1 MGIITTGIVYFQHV
15 IIDHFGAALDDESK
29 NRRINKD
36 CSLKVH
42 SDSVKL
48 PVYIFEGDR
57 FTMKKKCVISLLLA
71 LAMVLSTVILGQPAL
86 AEDQQPLFTI
96 GTITDGLYRS
106 DYLGIEFPFAELGL
120 VNRTFTLSNLGAYMP
135 NNLDATTEK
144 AIETLTQ
151 EGRMVLDL
159 KCTYNEIKDTL
170 GREFVNCEVLFYD
183 PSSDY
188 GRDREMRHTQYK
200 YDSSFT
206 GKMDSST
213 MTIGDREWESFDVK
227 YVEGEKTSFYRS
239 LYSSDKDFVAEID
252 IEYSNEAGP
261 TYDQAKPWFDA
272 VCAACRSIDPD
283 APAPT
288 PKPTSV
294 PLAITEGVLLEKEG
308 MRVSVNGG
316 VYLYHLA
323 INSQTVEL
331 SFQVEN
337 TTDKSKFFGI
347 YASYIL
353 VNGQETFFDSEI
365 KEIPAHETVDFSFV
379 IFIDDGL
386 EPEDIHEIQIP
397 FDLYNSGATHW
408 HETDLGDVVLTIGE

>member
-1 MGIITTGIVYFQHV
+1 MNTKRIFV
-15 IIDHFGAALDDESK
+15 ILLVLGL
-29 NRRINKD
+29 
-36 CSLKVH
+36 
-42 SDSVKL
+42 
-48 PVYIFEGDR
+48 
-57 FTMKKKCVISLLLA
+57 SLLTLTA
-71 LAMVLSTVILGQPAL
+71 CGQSAETPAAPSASTANAEAKATEAPVTTEAPTPEPTVEPTPTPTSTPTPKPFNIGFLSD
-86 AEDQQPLFTI
+86 E
-96 GTITDGLYRS
+96 LYRS
-106 DYLGIEFPFAELGL
+106 EYLGFEFPFAELGL
-120 VNRTFTLSNLGAYMP
+120 VNRTFTLSNSGAYMP

-144 AIETLTQ
+144 AIATLTQ

-159 KCTYNEIKDTL
+159 MCTYYETKESL
-170 GREFVNCEVLFYD
+170 GHEFVSCKVLFYD

-188 GRDREMRHTQYK
+188 GRDQEVRHTQYK

-227 YVEGEKTSFYRS
+227 YVEGERNSFFRR
-239 LYSSDKDFVAEID
+239 LYSSDKDLVAEIE

-272 VCAACRSIDPD
+272 VCAACRPIDPD

-294 PLAITEGVLLEKEG
+294 PLAIPEGELLEKEG
-308 MRVSVNGG
+308 VRVSVNGG
-316 VYLYHLA
+316 VYLYHLN

-337 TTDKSKFFGI
+337 ITDKSKFFGI
-347 YASYIL
+347 YASNIL
-353 VNGQETFFDSEI
+353 VNGQETSFDSEI

-379 IFIDDGL
+379 IFIDAGL
-386 EPEDIHEIQIP
+386 EPEDIHEIQVP
-397 FDLYNSGATHW
+397 FDLYNNGDVHW
-408 HETDLGDVVLTIGE
+408 HETDLGYVTLKVGNN